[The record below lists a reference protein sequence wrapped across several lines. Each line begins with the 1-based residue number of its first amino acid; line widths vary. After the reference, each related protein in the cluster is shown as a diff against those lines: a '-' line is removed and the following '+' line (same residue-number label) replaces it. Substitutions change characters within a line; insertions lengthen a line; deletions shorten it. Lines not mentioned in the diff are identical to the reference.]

1 MRTITMS
8 PNGRL
13 TLPAEVRQRLG
24 LEGETEF
31 DVEVTERGSVTLR
44 PVVVIPR
51 DDAWAYAAEHL
62 AAVARALSD
71 IREAACASSLMATW
85 PPTTADHALAL
96 CAGHECRGLRP
107 RPPRTGA
114 PGCPDGGVG
123 LPV

>member
-51 DDAWAYAAEHL
+51 DDAWDYAAEHL

-71 IREAACASSLMATW
+71 IREGRLRQLADDDLAAY
-85 PPTTADHALAL
+85 
-96 CAGHECRGLRP
+96 
-107 RPPRTGA
+107 
-114 PGCPDGGVG
+114 DG
-123 LPV
+123 

>member
-31 DVEVTERGSVTLR
+31 DVELTERGSVTLR

-51 DDAWAYAAEHL
+51 DDVWAYTAEHL

-71 IREAACASSLMATW
+71 IREGRLRQLADDDLAAY
-85 PPTTADHALAL
+85 
-96 CAGHECRGLRP
+96 
-107 RPPRTGA
+107 
-114 PGCPDGGVG
+114 DG
-123 LPV
+123 

>member
-24 LEGETEF
+24 LHGETEF

-51 DDAWAYAAEHL
+51 DDAWAYTAEGR
-62 AAVARALSD
+62 VRQLSD
-71 IREAACASSLMATW
+71 
-85 PPTTADHALAL
+85 DDLAVYD
-96 CAGHECRGLRP
+96 A
-107 RPPRTGA
+107 
-114 PGCPDGGVG
+114 
-123 LPV
+123 